1 MNQEIFKIMETPTK
15 PQSSFL
21 KKCVLVGI
29 GAIAVLANVSHQYPT
44 QAPVVNTTPFDNAE
58 FGKIMANHAEN
69 RDRQVFMYTVV
80 NSPADAAT
88 NYQMYSRVCTES
100 DHGTQKV
107 KALPFLRSA
116 IALQFNLPE
125 SDSFVED
132 FASVV
137 NATTL
142 DLGCD
147 RTAPLSQGEDL
158 SSRD

>member
-100 DHGTQKV
+100 EHGTQKV

-125 SDSFVED
+125 SDSFVKD

>member
-1 MNQEIFKIMETPTK
+1 METPAK

-44 QAPVVNTTPFDNAE
+44 QAPVINTTPFDNAE
-58 FGKIMANHAEN
+58 FARIMAEHA
-69 RDRQVFMYTVV
+69 RDADPTVSHFAEQMTSV
-80 NSPADAAT
+80 EPAT
-88 NYQMYSRVCTES
+88 SYRLYSRVCSLS
-100 DHGTQKV
+100 DHGTQKTN
-107 KALPFLRSA
+107 ALFFLRGS
-116 IALQFNLPE
+116 ISEDFNLPE
-125 SDSFVED
+125 SSSFVKD
-132 FASVV
+132 LASVINV
-137 NATTL
+137 TVM

>member
-1 MNQEIFKIMETPTK
+1 MKTSTKTP
-15 PQSSFL
+15 SSFL
-21 KKCVLVGI
+21 KKSVLALLI
-29 GAIAVLANVSHQYPT
+29 AIAVIANIPQHPK
-44 QAPVVNTTPFDNAE
+44 QAPVINTTPFDNAE
-58 FGKIMANHAEN
+58 FSKIMANHAEN
-69 RDRQVFMYTVV
+69 RDRQVFNYAVV

-100 DHGTQKV
+100 EHGTQKV
-107 KALPFLRSA
+107 KALPFMRSA

-147 RTAPLSQGEDL
+147 RTAPLL
-158 SSRD
+158 N

>member
-1 MNQEIFKIMETPTK
+1 METPTK

-21 KKCVLVGI
+21 KKCVVVGI
-29 GAIAVLANVSHQYPT
+29 GAIAVLANISHQYPT
-44 QAPVVNTTPFDNAE
+44 QAPVINTAPFDNAE
-58 FGKIMANHAEN
+58 FSKIMANHAEN
-69 RDRQVFMYTVV
+69 RDPQVFNYAVV
-80 NSPADAAT
+80 NSPADTAT

-100 DHGTQKV
+100 EHGTQKT
-107 KALPFLRSA
+107 KALPFMRSA
-116 IALQFNLPE
+116 IALQFNLSE
-125 SDSFVED
+125 SDSFVKD

-147 RTAPLSQGEDL
+147 RTAPLSQSEDL

>member
-1 MNQEIFKIMETPTK
+1 METPTK

-58 FGKIMANHAEN
+58 FSKIMANHAEN

-100 DHGTQKV
+100 EHGTQKV

-147 RTAPLSQGEDL
+147 RTAPLDQNKDL

>member
-1 MNQEIFKIMETPTK
+1 METPTK

-58 FGKIMANHAEN
+58 FSKIMANHAEN
-69 RDRQVFMYTVV
+69 RDRQVFNYTVV

>member
-1 MNQEIFKIMETPTK
+1 MKLPYLLQNNFV
-15 PQSSFL
+15 
-21 KKCVLVGI
+21 KKGVLTGLV
-29 GAIAVLANVSHQYPT
+29 AIAVLANIPQHPK
-44 QAPVVNTTPFDNAE
+44 QAPVINTTPFDNAE
-58 FGKIMANHAEN
+58 FSKIMANHAEN
-69 RDRQVFMYTVV
+69 RDPQVFGYTVV
-80 NSPADAAT
+80 NSPADTAT

-100 DHGTQKV
+100 EHGTQKV

-125 SDSFVED
+125 SDKFVED

-147 RTAPLSQGEDL
+147 RTAPLSQSEDL

>member
-1 MNQEIFKIMETPTK
+1 METPTK

-58 FGKIMANHAEN
+58 FSKIMANHAEN